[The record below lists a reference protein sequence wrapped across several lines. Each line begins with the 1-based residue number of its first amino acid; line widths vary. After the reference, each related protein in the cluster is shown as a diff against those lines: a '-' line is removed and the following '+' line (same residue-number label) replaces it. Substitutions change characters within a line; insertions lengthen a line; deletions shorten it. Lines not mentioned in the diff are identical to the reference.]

1 MSFTSQ
7 ARFKA
12 LAHILIIDDEGNIR
26 RMIASLLKAE
36 GYSTEEAESGE
47 QGLQKLAGEEFA
59 AVFLDLAMPGA
70 GGLEVLERIAESW
83 PDVPVVM
90 MSGQAT
96 LGDAVQATRLGAFQF
111 LEKPLTPE
119 AVLITL
125 KSALELRRQR
135 DLNVAL
141 RQELEPGQEL
151 VGKSSVMEEI
161 KALIR
166 RVADTDSRVLITG
179 ESGTGKELVAAAI
192 HGLSA
197 RKRGP
202 FVRINCAAIP
212 RDLIESE
219 MFGHEKGSFT
229 GATKQ
234 RRGKFELANGGT
246 LFLDEVGDLSSE
258 AQAKVLR
265 AIEAGEIER
274 VGGSETI
281 PVDVRI
287 IAATNH
293 DLEEEVR
300 QGSFREDLYFRL
312 HVMPLHISPLRERT
326 DDITPLVAHLL
337 ERFRTR
343 HGLRAPN
350 LTEPAIS
357 ALLAYDWPGN
367 VRELGN
373 AVERLMILYPQLE
386 IGAGEVWTVL
396 PRSRV
401 VAGAPLA
408 LEGALSEMLENY
420 EREIISKAL
429 IAADGN
435 IAEAARKL
443 STDRPNLY
451 RRMKR
456 LGIRKEDGDPAD

>member
-1 MSFTSQ
+1 MM
-7 ARFKA
+7 AR
-12 LAHILIIDDEGNIR
+12 ILIIDDEGNIR
-26 RMIASLLKAE
+26 RMLASLLESE
-36 GYSTEEAESGE
+36 GYSTSEAGSGE
-47 QGLQKLAGEEFA
+47 EGLRKMSEQESD
-59 AVFLDLAMPGA
+59 AVLLDLALPGA
-70 GGLEVLERIAESW
+70 SGLQILEKISEAW

-119 AVLITL
+119 AVLVTL
-125 KSALELRRQR
+125 RSALELARQR
-135 DLNVAL
+135 DLNRAL
-141 RQELEPGQEL
+141 RRELDPGQEL
-151 VGKSSVMEEI
+151 VGRSAAMEDV

-166 RVADTDSRVLITG
+166 RVAAIDSRVLVSG

-192 HGLSA
+192 HGLSQ
-197 RKRGP
+197 RSRGP

-234 RRGKFELANGGT
+234 RRGKFELASGGT

-258 AQAKVLR
+258 AQAKLLR

-274 VGGSETI
+274 VGGSELI

-293 DLEEEVR
+293 DLQAEVDEAR
-300 QGSFREDLYFRL
+300 FREDLFFRL
-312 HVMPLHISPLRERT
+312 HVMPIRLPPLRERKE
-326 DDITPLVAHLL
+326 DVPLLITHYV
-337 ERFRTR
+337 ERYRTR

-350 LTEPAIS
+350 FTEPAIK
-357 ALLAYDWPGN
+357 ALVAYDWPGN

-373 AVERLMILYPQLE
+373 AVERLMIFYPE
-386 IGAGEVWTVL
+386 EAIGANEIAEVL
-396 PRSRV
+396 PRGRRGLREALPDEGS
-401 VAGAPLA
+401 LSDM
-408 LEGALSEMLENY
+408 LEGY
-420 EREIISKAL
+420 ERQIIQRAL
-429 IAADGN
+429 DASAGN
-435 IAEAARKL
+435 IAEAARRL
-443 STDRPNLY
+443 ETDRPNLY

-456 LGIRKEDGDPAD
+456 LDVQRSSGKDESPGE